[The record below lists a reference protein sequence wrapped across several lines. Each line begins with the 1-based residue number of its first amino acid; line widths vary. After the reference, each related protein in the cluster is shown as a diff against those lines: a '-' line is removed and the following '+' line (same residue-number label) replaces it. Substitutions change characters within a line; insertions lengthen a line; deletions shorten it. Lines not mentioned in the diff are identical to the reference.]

1 MTADLELVATRPT
14 LESTQQR
21 VIHTTTIMSAPK
33 LESVKTRLENV
44 IALARLLERVER
56 STVAPDPDQY
66 RALVHQLGESLE
78 SDLPEAALRAIF
90 GAYPAAAELYENL
103 HYEKSGLML
112 SPLERSVETE
122 MMTSQALHRIAK
134 AAKGQA

>member
-1 MTADLELVATRPT
+1 
-14 LESTQQR
+14 
-21 VIHTTTIMSAPK
+21 MSAPK

-56 STVAPDPDQY
+56 SRVAPDPDQY

-78 SDLPEAALRAIF
+78 SDLPEAALKPILD
-90 GAYPAAAELYENL
+90 AYPAAAELYENL
-103 HYEKSGLML
+103 HYEKSGLSR
-112 SPLERSVETE
+112 SPLERSVGTE
-122 MMTSQALHRIAK
+122 MLTSQALHRIAK